1 MKKYLVISFLCLGLF
16 SKIVAQDNV
25 NFSVTASSDTVLLG
39 NYIEVSFS
47 LENVSARNFEAP
59 AFEAF
64 DIVSGPNQS
73 SSFSMVNGVT
83 TQSMTYSYYVKPREV
98 GTFYIEPSF
107 VDAGEKNL
115 STQPIEIIVLE
126 NPDGII
132 QKPQRQQSPQMD
144 FFNFPK
150 DDFFNFPSDDFFN
163 FPKRTI
169 PKREDGE
176 QPKKKSKKKRKV
188 YKI

>member
-1 MKKYLVISFLCLGLF
+1 MKKYILISFLCLSFF
-16 SKIVAQDNV
+16 STTEAQDDV
-25 NFSVTASSDTVLLG
+25 KFSVTVSSEEVLLG

-47 LENVSARNFEAP
+47 LENASAKNFDAP
-59 AFEAF
+59 AFEGF

-83 TQSMTYSYYVKPREV
+83 TQSMTYSYFVKPREV

-107 VDAGEKNL
+107 VDVDEENL
-115 STQPIEIIVLE
+115 STQPLEIRVLE

-132 QKPQRQQSPQMD
+132 QKPQRRQSPQM
-144 FFNFPK
+144 
-150 DDFFNFPSDDFFN
+150 DFFNFPSDDFFN
-163 FPKRTI
+163 FPKRKM
-169 PKREDGE
+169 PRQGE
-176 QPKKKSKKKRKV
+176 GGQPKKKKKKRKV